1 MGASSPAAN
10 PVATLRELSH
20 SFGAA
25 AARRKQ
31 RALRRVS
38 RTANL
43 DAAALSELQGVLNF
57 MRAYPDNPAV
67 RRQVIGLIESLRARA
82 SKLPGE
88 GADDELENTGL
99 PGATQ
104 RYSYH
109 YNVLREMVRAFPG
122 CLDIDWDE
130 LAEEQEAALCD
141 VLKLCLPPAE
151 ADGLGD
157 DRLDLEE
164 WFTLSKS
171 RQGHTDLETLLALLV
186 GTDHAETVMARLV
199 DRIDVP
205 IRYEL
210 RAPGTGRCEVDI
222 SVRRVQYQRSDVPR
236 ERFDLEPL
244 IRAPLPEARPLPVTE
259 GRELMGAAHAAL
271 CSRNLEIY
279 PLIHGNP
286 RDVTRVTCGRG
297 IEVVL
302 VGVRPTFRAALESI
316 YFFLILKNGVPAA
329 YGPAGVFLGA
339 CEMGINLFPEFRG
352 AEIRT
357 IYAQLMRVLRH
368 VLGVQYYYLLPYGM
382 GEDNAEA
389 LESGAFWFYR
399 KLGFRADNPRVE
411 ALAQKEEARMRA
423 EPGHRSDLR
432 MLRRLSHTNAYF
444 DLSGGRCGPF
454 DYGALGVAV
463 SHFITK
469 RYAGDRTKAEKAC
482 SAWLTR
488 ELGAKPLGRLTSTE
502 QAVVRNLAPLLRMLP
517 GIGTWSRAEK
527 KALLGAVRA
536 KAGTSEARAAR
547 AFAKHAR
554 LGPALRKLVGPSLAR
569 YPH

>member
-10 PVATLRELSH
+10 PVAALRELSH
-20 SFGAA
+20 SFGPA
-25 AARRKQ
+25 AARRKE
-31 RALRRVS
+31 RALRGVS

-43 DAAALSELQGVLNF
+43 DTAALSELQGVLNF
-57 MRAYPDNPAV
+57 MRAYPDNPTV
-67 RRQVIGLIESLRARA
+67 RREVLGLIESLRGRISLLA
-82 SKLPGE
+82 GD
-88 GADDELENTGL
+88 GAEDDLVNTGL

-109 YNVLREMVRAFPG
+109 YNVLREMVQAFPG
-122 CLDIDWDE
+122 CLDVDWDE
-130 LAEEQEAALCD
+130 LEEEQEAALCD

-157 DRLDLEE
+157 DRLNLEE
-164 WFTLSKS
+164 WFTLAKS
-171 RQGHTDLETLLALLV
+171 HPGHTDLEILLGLLV
-186 GTDHAETVMARLV
+186 GAEHAETVMARLV

-210 RAPGTGRCEVDI
+210 DTPGTGRCEVDI
-222 SVRRVQYQRSDVPR
+222 PVRRVQYQRSDVTR
-236 ERFDLEPL
+236 ERFDLEPV
-244 IRAPLPEARPLPVTE
+244 IRSPLPVPRPLPVAE
-259 GRELMGAAHAAL
+259 GRELMRAAHAAL
-271 CSRNLEIY
+271 SSRNLEIY

-286 RDVTRVTCGRG
+286 ADVMRVACGRG

-302 VGVRPTFRAALESI
+302 VGIRPRFRAALESI

-352 AEIRT
+352 AEIRL

-382 GEDNAEA
+382 GDDNTEA

-399 KLGFRADNPRVE
+399 KLGFRAANPRVE
-411 ALAQKEEARMRA
+411 ALAQEEEARMRA
-423 EPGHRSDLR
+423 EPGHRSGLR

-444 DLSGGRCGPF
+444 DLSGGQCGPF
-454 DYGALGVAV
+454 DYGAIGVAV
-463 SHFITK
+463 SRFITEQ
-469 RYAGDRTKAEKAC
+469 YAGDRGKAEKAC

-488 ELGAKPLGRLTSTE
+488 ELGARPLAKLKASE
-502 QAVVRNLAPLLRMLP
+502 QLVVGNLAPLLRMLR
-517 GIGTWSRAEK
+517 GVRTWSRADK
-527 KALLGAVRA
+527 KALAQAVRA
-536 KAGTSEARAAR
+536 KAGASEAPAAR
-547 AFAKHAR
+547 AFARHPR
-554 LGPALRKLVGPSLAR
+554 FGPALRELVGPSLVR
-569 YPH
+569 YPV